1 MDLREALTQIAEIR
15 QQVAQTETFRG
26 YRAAPVAASG
36 VLAWVAAGVQAWQ
49 IPDPTQSLGIWLTLW
64 MGAALCSLAITGV
77 AMGLHSWH
85 APSPLSRTLT
95 ALAVAQFLPCI
106 VAGGLLTAVLWLQ
119 DSESL
124 WMLPG
129 LWAIL
134 FSLGIFASYRL
145 LPRATFLVAVW
156 YLAAGVVCLA
166 WARGDHAFSWWA
178 MAIPFGV
185 GQLVAAGILYWT
197 LERPTL
203 ERPTLER
210 PTLERPHGDS

>member
-1 MDLREALTQIAEIR
+1 VDLREALTQIAEIR

-36 VLAWVAAGVQAWQ
+36 VLAWVAAGLQAWQ
-49 IPDPTQSLGIWLTLW
+49 VPDPSHDLGVWLALW
-64 MGAALCSLAITGV
+64 MGAALCSMAITGV
-77 AMGLHSWH
+77 AMAIYCWH

-95 ALAVAQFLPCI
+95 GLAIGQFLPCL
-106 VAGGLLTAVLWLQ
+106 VAGGLLTAVFWLHVPA
-119 DSESL
+119 SL

-134 FSLGIFASYRL
+134 FSLGIFASFRL

-156 YLAAGVVCLA
+156 YLAAGIFCLA
-166 WARGDHAFSWWA
+166 WARDDNAFSLWA

-185 GQLVAAGILYWT
+185 GQLLAAGILYWT
-197 LERPTL
+197 LERP
-203 ERPTLER
+203 
-210 PTLERPHGDS
+210 HGAS